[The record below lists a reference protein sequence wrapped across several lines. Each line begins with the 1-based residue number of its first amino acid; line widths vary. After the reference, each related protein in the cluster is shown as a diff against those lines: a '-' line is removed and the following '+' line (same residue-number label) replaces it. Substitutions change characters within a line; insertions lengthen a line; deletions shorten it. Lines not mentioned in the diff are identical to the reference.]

1 MQNLIIV
8 VWESAPCNLNL
19 VDRVHGT
26 PIQGERYITQS
37 SVVQTCVDE
46 QFTVQQL
53 KSDAVLAISMTTSA
67 CSPLASLLSTLF
79 AAPIPI
85 LRRSLMEVKVGI
97 NHVNMVAHQYEG
109 L

>member
-1 MQNLIIV
+1 MGKCPLQPEFGQQGTQNTY
-8 VWESAPCNLNL
+8 S
-19 VDRVHGT
+19 GG
-26 PIQGERYITQS
+26 IQGERYITES

-67 CSPLASLLSTLF
+67 CSPLASLLLQF
-79 AAPIPI
+79 Q
-85 LRRSLMEVKVGI
+85 SLED
-97 NHVNMVAHQYEG
+97 